1 MLIEARGRASPH
13 LRGIVRHAERTS
25 PGAFLTRLR
34 GEAIDV
40 HAVAREPRVRV
51 RLRSGRCLDVD
62 RAVLV
67 IGSVAAAAVEREVVA
82 RPPTG
87 VHLLPSEGTP
97 EALGA
102 PAAELAG
109 FLLAAVQ
116 ATRASAA

>member
-1 MLIEARGRASPH
+1 M
-13 LRGIVRHAERTS
+13 
-25 PGAFLTRLR
+25 
-34 GEAIDV
+34 DV
-40 HAVAREPRVRV
+40 HAVPREPRVRV

-67 IGSVAAAAVEREVVA
+67 IGSVAAAGVEREVVA

-97 EALGA
+97 KALGA
-102 PAAELAG
+102 PAGELADR
-109 FLLAAVQ
+109 LLTAVQ